1 MTGSKLSTTSRR
13 RFVQGAATTAA
24 IAPFFIGRTAAAA
37 DHTLKFATVAPSGTP
52 WAHTAT
58 KFKKHI
64 EKAAGGAIDV
74 KTYLGGGLGGE
85 IETAEACKRGA
96 IQGWGGSMGA
106 LASAV
111 PEIEAFELPYLFK
124 DSKNAY
130 KVLDAVRQ
138 ETHDL
143 LWDRGYKLAF
153 FSQNGF
159 RSIGSTFPVRSLSDL
174 KGKKMRSLQNG
185 VHLDTWKGLGA
196 SPVPMSVTEVLS
208 SMQTGVIDGYDNTEL
223 FAFAAA
229 WYVATKHFTLTR
241 HIYQPAAIVYSRKWF
256 ESLPKD
262 LQDLLVADS
271 EAVAKMEKRSFRSVE
286 AMGPQLVQNFRD
298 AGIEVI
304 ELDDAELKKFK
315 AATASVAGK
324 FKSRTSKAGKNLLK
338 SIEKAR

>member
-1 MTGSKLSTTSRR
+1 MTGQKLSSTSRR
-13 RFVQGAATTAA
+13 RFVRGVASTAA
-24 IAPFFIGRTAAAA
+24 IAPFFIGRTAQAA
-37 DHTLKFATVAPSGTP
+37 DYTLKFASVAPAGTP
-52 WAHTAT
+52 WANTAK
-58 KFKKHI
+58 KFKRHV
-64 EKAAGGAIDV
+64 EKSSNDAIDV

-111 PEIEAFELPYLFK
+111 PEVEAFELPYLFK
-124 DSKNAY
+124 DEKNAY

-138 ETHDL
+138 EVHDL

-159 RSIGSTFPVRSLSDL
+159 RSIGSTTPVRSLADL
-174 KGKKMRSLQNG
+174 KGMKMRSLQND
-185 VHLDTWKGLGA
+185 VHLDTWKSMGA

-208 SMQTGVIDGYDNTEL
+208 SMQTGVIDGYDNTPL

-229 WYVATKHFTLTR
+229 WYVATKSFTLTQ
-241 HIYQPAAIVYSRKWF
+241 HIYQPAAIVYSRKWY

-262 LQDLLVADS
+262 LQDLLTGDS
-271 EAVAKMEKRSFRSVE
+271 EEVLKMEKRSFRSVQ

-298 AGIEVI
+298 AGIDVV
-304 ELDDAELKKFK
+304 ELDSGELAKFK
-315 AATASVAGK
+315 KATDGVDDK
-324 FKSRTSKAGKNLLK
+324 FRKRTSKAGKSLLK
-338 SIEKAR
+338 AIESAR

>member
-1 MTGSKLSTTSRR
+1 MTGHKLSPTRR
-13 RFVQGAATTAA
+13 RFVKGAATTAA
-24 IAPFFIGRTAAAA
+24 IAPFFIGRNAKAA
-37 DHTLKFATVAPSGTP
+37 DFTLKFATVAPNGTT
-52 WAHTAT
+52 WANTAK
-58 KFKKHI
+58 KFKRHV
-64 EKAAGGAIDV
+64 EKASNDAIDV

-111 PEIEAFELPYLFK
+111 PEVEAFELPYLFK
-124 DSKNAY
+124 STKNAH

-138 ETHDL
+138 EVHDL

-159 RSIGSTFPVRSLSDL
+159 RSIGSTTPIRSLGDL
-174 KGKKMRSLQNG
+174 KGKKMRSLQND
-185 VHLDTWKGLGA
+185 VHLDTWKAMGA

-229 WYVATKHFTLTR
+229 WYVATKSFTLTR
-241 HIYQPAAIVYSRKWF
+241 HIYQPAAIVFSRKWF

-262 LQDLLVADS
+262 LQDLLSGDA
-271 EAVAKMEKRSFRSVE
+271 ETLLKMEKRSFRSVD

-304 ELDDAELKKFK
+304 EPGSGELDAFKKATKGVDQKFK
-315 AATASVAGK
+315 K
-324 FKSRTSKAGKNLLK
+324 RTSKAGKSLLK
-338 SIEKAR
+338 AIDKAR